1 MPRTT
6 TEEMK
11 KGIFTITILLVVAI
25 GFFGCRRHELD
36 PNIETVDNQAIL
48 NYISLHGITGMKR
61 DTVGGDTSGIY
72 YQVILPGIAG
82 THYAYSDSLDFIFT
96 LRSFDGNYTALD
108 SNSVNHFE
116 NYAGHIAST
125 AYPYGLQIIVHD
137 VLARGG
143 AIRVL
148 IPSHLAYGVNGY
160 GTGST
165 QVATNTRIAGN
176 QCLDY
181 YIHAINNRATYDDQV
196 IKTFFTSNGISGYTR
211 TADGLYYKLTA
222 AANSTAV
229 PITDNS
235 NVTMTYTGFQLNGN
249 IFDQFNTTD
258 GTGTPFDVPD
268 VVAGMR
274 EGLKLSGAG
283 GQLSLYIPSPLGYG
297 KNSFGSLPPNSI
309 MHFEIAIIS
318 TNP

>member
-1 MPRTT
+1 VPRTT

-11 KGIFTITILLVVAI
+11 KGIFTILFAIAI
-25 GFFGCRRHELD
+25 GLFACKRHELD
-36 PNIETVDNQAIL
+36 PNISTVDNQAIL
-48 NYISLHGITGMKR
+48 NYISVHNITGMKR

-72 YQVILPGIAG
+72 YQVILPGVAG

-116 NYAGHIAST
+116 NYAGHIAAT
-125 AYPYGLQIIVHD
+125 AYPYGLQLVVHD

-143 AIRVL
+143 ALRVL

-165 QVATNTRIAGN
+165 QQAANTRISGN

-181 YIHAINNRATYDDQV
+181 YIHAITNRATYDDNV
-196 IKTFFTSNGISGYTR
+196 IKTFFAAESITGYQR
-211 TADGLYYKLTA
+211 TADGLYYKVTA
-222 AANSTAV
+222 TPTAGYV
-229 PITDNS
+229 PITDNT
-235 NVTMTYTGFQLNGN
+235 NVTMTYTGSQLNGN
-249 IFDQFNTTD
+249 IFDQYNTTD

-274 EGLKLSGAG
+274 EGLKSFGGTG

-297 KNSFGSLPPNSI
+297 KNAFGSLPANSV